1 MVQSGLTYRRRKKQQ
16 SPALPQCHS
25 YCDQPNICSMVF
37 FRQFIFTPP
46 PPSFSIAF
54 RRKIRFPCLCF
65 FYKSCERKTIPL
77 ILSPESQVTL
87 TILSTLRP
95 LYHNPHSHSLQFT
108 NIYYISYKII
118 FSLHLYL
125 YLYIFRPLYHNP
137 HSPIKIHK
145 KIYYI

>member
-37 FRQFIFTPP
+37 LDSLYSPP
-46 PPSFSIAF
+46 HPHHFQLLSAEKYVSLV
-54 RRKIRFPCLCF
+54 CVF
-65 FYKSCERKTIPL
+65 FYKSCEKKTIPL

-87 TILSTLRP
+87 TILSTLHP